1 METKKFICGCCG
13 KESEIPVNNEEFEVD
28 YTTLINSRSEFFD
41 LVDMCPE
48 CGYVSL
54 FDNEISDEM
63 KEFVESEE
71 YREIVS
77 NQDIETG
84 LKKWILLAMLSE
96 VDENYTEAAIEYM
109 KVYDYL
115 ELKEME
121 PDDRFIKKAAECF
134 LMAADENHSFLD
146 AFFAVDCLRR
156 AGEFEKAQSFMQTVK
171 DAFEGE
177 LVERLTEKE
186 AIWLDLRVTE
196 KRHFDL

>member
-96 VDENYTEAAIEYM
+96 LDENYTEAAIEYM

-115 ELKEME
+115 ELKEI
-121 PDDRFIKKAAECF
+121 PLDDRFIKKATECF
-134 LMAADENHSFLD
+134 LIATDENHSFMD

-156 AGEFEKAQSFMQTVK
+156 DGEFQKAKSFLQVIK
-171 DAFEGE
+171 DTFEGE
-177 LVERLTEKE
+177 QVDRLIEKE
-186 AIWLDLRVTE
+186 KIWIEIQVSE
-196 KRHFDL
+196 KGHFDI